1 MAEAATKP
9 LPAVDYLKIPD
20 EGEPWLE
27 GSECGACGAVFLGS
41 RSVCSKCGARDQ
53 MKTKR
58 LAETGHLY
66 TYAIVHRSFPGIE
79 VPFVSAVVDLDGGG
93 TLKGNLVDVDP
104 DPEKIEFGMP
114 VKVVFRDALG
124 RRDRDGNRY
133 LSYFFVPA

>member
-27 GSECGACGAVFLGS
+27 GSECGSCGAVFLGE

-53 MKTKR
+53 MQTKR

-93 TLKGNLVDVDP
+93 TLKGNLVEVEP
-104 DPEKIEFGMP
+104 DPAKIEFGMP

-124 RRDRDGNRY
+124 RKDKDGHRY